1 MSATLYDEA
10 VLNKIKRWVKN
21 KDIKITGPNE
31 TRRLFEYIADVT
43 NDKPIDLPLIALR
56 RDPNLTILS
65 RIKQP
70 SSFDGWRKSIDNK
83 KGSQLNKIPIQI
95 SWQLDIYCRYFEEA
109 EEYVR
114 NFVFNIINYP
124 SVEVEIPYNNSKLT
138 HKFNIYISETVQDNS
153 DIPERLVSGQF
164 TRKTIFFYTDEAYLF
179 DFRTKD
185 TVSIDDIQVEA
196 VLRDE
201 INRGE

>member
-1 MSATLYDEA
+1 MSATLYDDA
-10 VLNKIKRWVKN
+10 VLNKIKRWVKD

-31 TRRLFEYIADVT
+31 TRGLFEYVADVT
-43 NDKPIDLPLIALR
+43 NDKPVDLPLIALR

-70 SSFDGWRKSIDNK
+70 SSFDGWRKSIDSK

-95 SWQLDIYCRYFEEA
+95 SWQLDIYTRYFEEA

-124 SVEVEIPYNNSKLT
+124 SVEVEIPYNDSKLT
-138 HKFNIYISETVQDNS
+138 HKFNIFINETIEDNS

-185 TVSIDDIQVEA
+185 TVSIDDIQVTA
-196 VLRDE
+196 VLKDE
-201 INRGE
+201 IKQGE

>member
-10 VLNKIKRWVKN
+10 VLNKIKKWVKN

-138 HKFNIYISETVQDNS
+138 HKFNIYISETVEDNS

-196 VLRDE
+196 ILKDE
-201 INRGE
+201 INQGE

>member
-1 MSATLYDEA
+1 MSATLYDDA
-10 VLNKIKRWVKN
+10 VLNKIKRWVKD

-95 SWQLDIYCRYFEEA
+95 SWQLDIYTRYFEEA

-124 SVEVEIPYNNSKLT
+124 SVEVEIPYNDSKLT
-138 HKFNIYISETVQDNS
+138 HKFNIFINETIEDNS

-185 TVSIDDIQVEA
+185 TISIDDIQVTA
-196 VLRDE
+196 VLKDE
-201 INRGE
+201 IKQGE

>member
-1 MSATLYDEA
+1 MSATLYDDA
-10 VLNKIKRWVKN
+10 VLNKIKRWVKD

-31 TRRLFEYIADVT
+31 TRKLFEYIADVT

-95 SWQLDIYCRYFEEA
+95 SWQLDIYTRYFEEA

-124 SVEVEIPYNNSKLT
+124 SVEVEIPYNDSKLT
-138 HKFNIYISETVQDNS
+138 HKFNIFINETIEDNS

-185 TVSIDDIQVEA
+185 TVSIDDIQVTA
-196 VLRDE
+196 VLKDE
-201 INRGE
+201 IKQGE